1 VLAPSAHRAGIEPRS
16 SALSAHRA
24 LGALLAPFGRPTQL
38 TLRPRAAGAG
48 FRFADVLYYYK
59 YLNSTDLIDLLYTD
73 LIIYRVRIKPSI
85 KPALNLN

>member
-1 VLAPSAHRAGIEPRS
+1 VLASSAYRASIEPRS

-48 FRFADVLYYYK
+48 FRFADVLRRPKLEKEDTSFDIY
-59 YLNSTDLIDLLYTD
+59 SIRVPTFRLLAK
-73 LIIYRVRIKPSI
+73 RAK
-85 KPALNLN
+85 

>member
-1 VLAPSAHRAGIEPRS
+1 MIFLKKSRDLARGRPLGRPLEYRLNFGPERPSSAHRADIEPRS

-48 FRFADVLYYYK
+48 FRF
-59 YLNSTDLIDLLYTD
+59 TDA
-73 LIIYRVRIKPSI
+73 PSI
-85 KPALNLN
+85 